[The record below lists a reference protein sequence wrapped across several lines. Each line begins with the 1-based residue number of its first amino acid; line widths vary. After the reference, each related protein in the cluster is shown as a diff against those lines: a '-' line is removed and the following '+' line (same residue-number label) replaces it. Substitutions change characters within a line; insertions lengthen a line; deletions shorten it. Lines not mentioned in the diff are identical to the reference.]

1 MNKSVATNFLAVVAV
16 LSGYLILDSTQ
27 ILFMT
32 GLFALS
38 GSVTNWLAIHMLF
51 EKVPLLYGSGII
63 PNKFEEF
70 KMGIKS
76 LVMEEFFNQENIAL
90 FLKQT
95 EEKSR
100 ESIYSKIDYDVI
112 F

>member
-1 MNKSVATNFLAVVAV
+1 MNKSAITNIIALFI
-16 LSGYLILDSTQ
+16 SIFGYLMLNKTD
-27 ILFMT
+27 LFFMI
-32 GLFALS
+32 GLFSLS
-38 GSVTNWLAIHMLF
+38 GSITNWLAIHMLF

-63 PNKFEEF
+63 INKFEEF
-70 KMGIKS
+70 KVGIKS
-76 LVMEEFFNQENIAL
+76 LVMEEFFNQENITL

-100 ESIYSKIDYDVI
+100 ASIYSKINYDVI